1 MLLGTFF
8 YFKINSLQVLITTF
22 IDPYYYVYRPLL
34 LRLSTLITTFID
46 LLTTD
51 IFKCSI
57 TTKF

>member
-1 MLLGTFF
+1 MFF

>member
-8 YFKINSLQVLITTF
+8 YFKINSLQVTITTF

-51 IFKCSI
+51 ILKCSI
-57 TTKF
+57 TTEF